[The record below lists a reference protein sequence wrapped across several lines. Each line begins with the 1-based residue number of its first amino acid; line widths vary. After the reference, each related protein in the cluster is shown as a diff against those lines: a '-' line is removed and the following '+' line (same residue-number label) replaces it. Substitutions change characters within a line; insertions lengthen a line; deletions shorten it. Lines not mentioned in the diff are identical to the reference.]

1 MNLSQKRKIWKV
13 KSMDKALID
22 LLFMSQKRK
31 DLLLLLK
38 SGGETIEEIVDTLN
52 VNPTGMLPQI
62 KKLKDEHLVLQEDRE
77 YRLTPLAE
85 ILVEKMEPLLDTLQ
99 VIEENKSYWQ
109 ERDLTALPR
118 AFLERL
124 NELKFCFL
132 VRPDPDNIFEPPAV
146 FLENI
151 GKSRKIFSLSSIFH
165 PVLSETF
172 LTNQDEDTEITLIIT
187 EKIYERLKTD
197 FEDELRLYLAREKKK
212 LFLYTDEIKIAML
225 VKTEHFIAIDFL
237 TSKGSFDQETIIG
250 FEPAALKWAEDLI
263 LHYREHAREIKG
275 KPGQENLQM
284 KK

>member
-22 LLFMSQKRK
+22 LLFMSQKRR
-31 DLLLLLK
+31 DLLLLLRY
-38 SGGETIEEIVDTLN
+38 GGKTIEEIVDALN

-99 VIEENKSYWQ
+99 VIEENNGYWQ

-118 AFLERL
+118 NFLERL

-151 GKSRKIFSLSSIFH
+151 GKSRKILSFSSIFH
-165 PVLSETF
+165 PIFSEMF
-172 LTNQDEDTEITLIIT
+172 LTNQDDDTEITLIIT
-187 EKIYERLKTD
+187 GKIYERLKTD
-197 FEDELRLYLAREKKK
+197 FGKELKLYLATENKR
-212 LFLYTDEIKIAML
+212 LFLCTDEIKIAML
-225 VKTEHFIAIDFL
+225 VKTERFMAADFL

-250 FEPAALKWAEDLI
+250 FEPAALRWAEDLI
-263 LHYREHAREIKG
+263 LHYRKHAQEI
-275 KPGQENLQM
+275 
-284 KK
+284 